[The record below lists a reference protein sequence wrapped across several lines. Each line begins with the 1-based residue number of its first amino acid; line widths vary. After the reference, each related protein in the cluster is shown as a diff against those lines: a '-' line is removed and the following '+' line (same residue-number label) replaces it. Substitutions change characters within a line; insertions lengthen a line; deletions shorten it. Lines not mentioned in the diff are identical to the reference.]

1 MEDCSLLV
9 TVRDDQLHFEAQD
22 ISLEGL
28 ANMAGFLQVFAGRE
42 SLKRGLSLD
51 DIKDHMLD
59 IHLAAMEAV
68 EAQMGK
74 WIQEGKEE
82 RDGC

>member
-1 MEDCSLLV
+1 MDDCSLLI
-9 TVRDDQLHFEAQD
+9 TVRDDQLNFEAQNVT
-22 ISLEGL
+22 LEGL

-42 SLKRGLSLD
+42 SLQRGLSMD

-68 EAQMGK
+68 EAQMEK
-74 WIQEGKEE
+74 WIQEGKKEE
-82 RDGC
+82 D